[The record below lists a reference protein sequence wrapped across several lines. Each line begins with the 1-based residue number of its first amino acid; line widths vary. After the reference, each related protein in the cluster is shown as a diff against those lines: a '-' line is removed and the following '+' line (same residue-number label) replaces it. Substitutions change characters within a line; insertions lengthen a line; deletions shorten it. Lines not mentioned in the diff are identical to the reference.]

1 MFGLNNVLGTGYSA
15 HVIVYSRVKDS
26 LEAISSGESTSDNTA
41 SLMIRELLRGEIAG
55 SMQAARNASDGISI
69 AQTFEDAASS
79 INEIL
84 AIMAELATK
93 AESGIYSDAQKAV
106 MQKQFTESADEINDI
121 VENTKFNGN
130 KLFSANG
137 RTISIPMSNGS
148 TIDIATK
155 DLTFDTEGLD
165 LTTDSGTVLAFITE
179 KTEETTSYIGD
190 LNRQTEKLEIM
201 SQLTESDVIHAM
213 GYNANISNMDLA
225 TEIAAQT
232 MGQIIAESV
241 VLLETQANIQPSR
254 ALKLLENSG
263 GSQNAIQEKSTAY
276 ELYSFAIRLS
286 GLK

>member
-1 MFGLNNVLGTGYSA
+1 MFELNDVSGTGYSA
-15 HVIVYSRVKDS
+15 HVIVYSRIKDS

-41 SLMIRELLRGEIAG
+41 SLLIRELLRGEIAG
-55 SMQAARNASDGISI
+55 SLQAARNASDGISI
-69 AQTFEDAASS
+69 VQTFEGAASS

-84 AIMAELATK
+84 IQMAELATK

-121 VENTKFNGN
+121 VENTKLKSN

-137 RTISIPMSNGS
+137 RTISISMSNGS
-148 TIDIATK
+148 TIDIVTK

-165 LTTDSGTVLAFITE
+165 LTTDSETVLAFITE
-179 KTEETTSYIGD
+179 KIEETTSYIGD
-190 LNRQTEKLEIM
+190 IDRQIEKLKIM
-201 SQLTESDVIHAM
+201 SHLTESDVIHAM

-241 VLLETQANIQPSR
+241 VLLEAQANIQPSR

-276 ELYSFAIRLS
+276 DLYSFAIRLS

>member
-15 HVIVYSRVKDS
+15 HVIVYSRIKDS

-41 SLMIRELLRGEIAG
+41 SLLIRELLRGEIAG
-55 SMQAARNASDGISI
+55 SLQAARNASDGISI
-69 AQTFEDAASS
+69 VQAFEGAASS

-84 AIMAELATK
+84 FQMAELAAK

-121 VENTKFNGN
+121 VENTKLNGN

-137 RTISIPMSNGS
+137 RTISISMSNGS
-148 TIDIATK
+148 TIDIVTK

-165 LTTDSGTVLAFITE
+165 LTTDSETVLAFITE
-179 KTEETTSYIGD
+179 KIEETTSYIGD
-190 LNRQTEKLEIM
+190 IDRQIEKLKIM
-201 SQLTESDVIHAM
+201 SHLTESDVIHAM

-276 ELYSFAIRLS
+276 DLYSFAIRLS

>member
-1 MFGLNNVLGTGYSA
+1 MFGLNNVLETGYSA
-15 HVIVYSRVKDS
+15 HVIVYSRIKDS
-26 LEAISSGESTSDNTA
+26 LEAISSGENTSDNTA
-41 SLMIRELLRGEIAG
+41 SLLIRELLRGEIAG
-55 SMQAARNASDGISI
+55 SLQAARNASDGISI
-69 AQTFEDAASS
+69 VQTFEGAASS

-84 AIMAELATK
+84 ATMAELAAK

-121 VENTKFNGN
+121 VENTKLNGN

-137 RTISIPMSNGS
+137 RNISISMSNGS
-148 TIDIATK
+148 TIDIVTK

-179 KTEETTSYIGD
+179 KIEETTSYIGD
-190 LNRQTEKLEIM
+190 LGRQAEKLAIM
-201 SQLTESDVIHAM
+201 SQLTEFDVIHAM

-232 MGQIIAESV
+232 VGQIISESV

-263 GSQNAIQEKSTAY
+263 GSQNAIQEKTTAY

>member
-1 MFGLNNVLGTGYSA
+1 MFGLNNVLGAGYSA
-15 HVIVYSRVKDS
+15 HVIVYSRIKDS
-26 LEAISSGESTSDNTA
+26 FEAIASGESTSDDTA

-55 SMQAARNASDGISI
+55 SLQAAHNASDGISI
-69 AQTFEDAASS
+69 AQTFEGAASS

-106 MQKQFTESADEINDI
+106 MQKQFTESAEEINDI

-137 RTISIPMSNGS
+137 RTISISMSNGS
-148 TIDIATK
+148 TIDIVTK
-155 DLTFDTEGLD
+155 DLTFDIEGLD
-165 LTTDSGTVLAFITE
+165 LTTDSGTVSAFIKE
-179 KTEETTSYIGD
+179 KKEETTSYIGD
-190 LNRQTEKLEIM
+190 LGRQAEKLEIM
-201 SQLTESDVIHAM
+201 SQLTEFDVIHAM

-225 TEIAAQT
+225 TEIAAQA
-232 MGQIIAESV
+232 MGQIISESV
-241 VLLETQANIQPSR
+241 VLLEAQANILPSR

>member
-15 HVIVYSRVKDS
+15 HVIVYSRIKDS
-26 LEAISSGESTSDNTA
+26 LEAITSGESTSDNAA
-41 SLMIRELLRGEIAG
+41 SLLIRELLRGEIAG
-55 SMQAARNASDGISI
+55 SLQAARNASDGISI
-69 AQTFEDAASS
+69 AQTFENAASS

-121 VENTKFNGN
+121 VENTKLNGN
-130 KLFSANG
+130 KLFSASG
-137 RTISIPMSNGS
+137 RTISISMSNGS
-148 TIDIATK
+148 TIDIVTK

-179 KTEETTSYIGD
+179 KIEETTSYIGD
-190 LNRQTEKLEIM
+190 LGRQAEKLAIM
-201 SQLTESDVIHAM
+201 SQLTEFDVIHAM

-276 ELYSFAIRLS
+276 ELYNFAIRLS

>member
-1 MFGLNNVLGTGYSA
+1 MFGLNNVLGAGYSA
-15 HVIVYSRVKDS
+15 HVIVYSRIKDS
-26 LEAISSGESTSDNTA
+26 FEAIASGESTSDDTA

-55 SMQAARNASDGISI
+55 SLQAAHNASDGISI
-69 AQTFEDAASS
+69 AQTFEGAASS

-106 MQKQFTESADEINDI
+106 MQEQFTESAEEINDI

-137 RTISIPMSNGS
+137 RTISISMSNGS
-148 TIDIATK
+148 TIDIVTK
-155 DLTFDTEGLD
+155 DLTFDIEGLD
-165 LTTDSGTVLAFITE
+165 LTTDSGTVSAFIKE
-179 KTEETTSYIGD
+179 KKEETTSYIGD
-190 LNRQTEKLEIM
+190 LGRQAEKLEIM
-201 SQLTESDVIHAM
+201 SQLTEFDVIHAM

-225 TEIAAQT
+225 TEIAAQA
-232 MGQIIAESV
+232 MGQIISESV
-241 VLLETQANIQPSR
+241 VLLEAQANILPSR

>member
-1 MFGLNNVLGTGYSA
+1 MFELNDVSGTGYSA
-15 HVIVYSRVKDS
+15 HVIVYSRIKDS
-26 LEAISSGESTSDNTA
+26 LEAISSGESTSDNAA
-41 SLMIRELLRGEIAG
+41 SLLIRELLRGEIAG
-55 SMQAARNASDGISI
+55 SLQAARNASDGISI
-69 AQTFEDAASS
+69 VQAFENAASS

-84 AIMAELATK
+84 FQMAELAAK

-121 VENTKFNGN
+121 VKNTKLNGN

-137 RTISIPMSNGS
+137 RNISISMSNGS
-148 TIDIATK
+148 TIDIVTK

-165 LTTDSGTVLAFITE
+165 LTTDSGTVLTFIAE
-179 KTEETTSYIGD
+179 KIDETTSYIVD
-190 LNRQTEKLEIM
+190 LDRQIEKLKIM
-201 SQLTESDVIHAM
+201 SQLTEADVIHAM

-276 ELYSFAIRLS
+276 DLYSFAIRLS